1 MWYGK
6 YLYGEI
12 LLSPESGSIITYLP
26 IIQRRKIER
35 ASPIAVIRV
44 RLSDLGHGDIFS
56 SKLLSTYQV
65 LRRGLCDIHT
75 KVQRLPQTRIHRL
88 CNPVHP
94 QWQQLLAP

>member
-12 LLSPESGSIITYLP
+12 SPESGSIITYLP

-35 ASPIAVIRV
+35 ASPNAVIRI
-44 RLSDLGHGDIFS
+44 RLSDLGHGDISS

-75 KVQRLPQTRIHRL
+75 ESTSNEYTPSV
-88 CNPVHP
+88 
-94 QWQQLLAP
+94 